1 METVVVTGTPR
12 TELGKKATRALRKEG
27 NVPCSLYGGSETL
40 TFFAPVTAFKRLIY
54 TPEFRLAEVQLNGK
68 SYKAIVKDTQFD
80 PVKDELLHVDLQELV
95 DNVPVKVS
103 VPLNLKGTAKGAAV
117 GGKVEQVQR
126 RLNILAL
133 PKDLVSGIELDI
145 TELDLGGILRIS
157 DLKTENIK
165 YLLSGSNP
173 VARMAVP
180 RAAKEAAAAEGKKK

>member
-1 METVVVTGTPR
+1 MPTKKLLLGSAIFLAVMNSHAQNTAKAENKTAVT
-12 TELGKKATRALRKEG
+12 
-27 NVPCSLYGGSETL
+27 
-40 TFFAPVTAFKRLIY
+40 PVENIK
-54 TPEFRLAEVQLNGK
+54 LNG
-68 SYKAIVKDTQFD
+68 
-80 PVKDELLHVDLQELV
+80 
-95 DNVPVKVS
+95 VS